1 MLDKIKKY
9 YEEHKTI
16 SNVVL
21 VALAGFLAYKLF
33 KKK

>member
-1 MLDKIKKY
+1 MLDKIKLFY
-9 YEEHKTI
+9 ANNKTVA
-16 SNVVL
+16 NVAL

>member
-1 MLDKIKKY
+1 MLDKIKIFY
-9 YEEHKTI
+9 ANNKTI
-16 SNVVL
+16 ANVVL

>member
-1 MLDKIKKY
+1 MLDKIKLFY
-9 YEEHKTI
+9 ATNKTI